1 MKRTVGKRRQEMKIR
16 AGITLVALMA
26 AAIAPAFAQDSGADI
41 YKAKCQSCHGAE
53 GTPNPG
59 IAKMMGV
66 KPVSDPSVKSLS
78 EAQMISDTANGKG
91 KMTAF
96 KGKLT
101 DAQIKASVDYFRS
114 LAK

>member
-1 MKRTVGKRRQEMKIR
+1 MKIT
-16 AGITLVALMA
+16 AGLIVAAMIA
-26 AAIAPAFAQDSGADI
+26 ASTGTVAVAQSAGADT

-78 EAQMISDTANGKG
+78 EATMITDTTNGKG
-91 KMTAF
+91 KMPAF

-101 DAQIKASVDYFRS
+101 DAQIKDSVSYFRS

>member
-1 MKRTVGKRRQEMKIR
+1 MKQSKRRQAMKIR
-16 AGITLVALMA
+16 AGWMVVTMLA
-26 AAIAPAFAQDSGADI
+26 AAAATTALAQSSGADT

-66 KPVSDPSVKSLS
+66 KPASDPSVKSLS
-78 EAQMISDTANGKG
+78 EAVMITDTTNGKG
-91 KMTAF
+91 KMPAF

-101 DAQIKASVDYFRS
+101 ESQIKDSVAYFRS

>member
-1 MKRTVGKRRQEMKIR
+1 MKIK
-16 AGITLVALMA
+16 AGMTIVAMIA
-26 AAIAPAFAQDSGADI
+26 ATTGTVAFAQSSGADT

-78 EAQMISDTANGKG
+78 EAQMITDTTSGKG
-91 KMTAF
+91 KMPAF
-96 KGKLT
+96 KGKPT
-101 DAQIKASVDYFRS
+101 DSQIKDSVDYFRS

>member
-1 MKRTVGKRRQEMKIR
+1 MKIK
-16 AGITLVALMA
+16 AGMIVAAMIA
-26 AAIAPAFAQDSGADI
+26 ASTGTVAVAQSSGADT

-66 KPVSDPSVKSLS
+66 KPVSDRSVKSLS
-78 EAQMISDTANGKG
+78 EAQMIADTTNGKG
-91 KMTAF
+91 KMPAF

-101 DAQIKASVDYFRS
+101 DAQIKDSVMYFRS

>member
-1 MKRTVGKRRQEMKIR
+1 MRKTIR
-16 AGITLVALMA
+16 FYSALAAVVLMA
-26 AAIAPAFAQDSGADI
+26 GAVSFAQSSGEAT

-66 KPVSDPSVKSLS
+66 KPASDPSVKSIS
-78 EAQMISDTANGKG
+78 EAQMITDTANGKG
-91 KMTAF
+91 KMPAF

-101 DAQIKASVDYFRS
+101 DAQIKDSVAYFRS